1 MQFALLF
8 MMHVTLKLCIVLYYL
23 LEFIFIITLDYLCSE
38 ITDIETALTAEIGDV
53 ISSNDYAAIFSN
65 CCNILR
71 YLF

>member
-1 MQFALLF
+1 MFFCILNILLDS
-8 MMHVTLKLCIVLYYL
+8 LY
-23 LEFIFIITLDYLCSE
+23 SE
-38 ITDIETALTAEIGDV
+38 ITDIETALTTEIGDI